1 MIDVKSAVINIHGFS
16 ENETESI
23 QRCLET
29 LYSIREGE
37 QPFET
42 ESIQRCLETLYSIR
56 EGEQPLNRGMGL
68 NMDFLDQPVNVAKNM
83 FALEVIEKTRAYEPH
98 AAVEKVEFAVG
109 GEGQLIPVIH
119 VKRGDV

>member
-16 ENETESI
+16 ENEIESI
-23 QRCLET
+23 R
-29 LYSIREGE
+29 
-37 QPFET
+37 
-42 ESIQRCLETLYSIR
+42 RCLETLYSIR
-56 EGEQPLNRGMGL
+56 EGEQPLNRGLGL

-83 FALEVIEKTRAYEPH
+83 FALEIIEKTRAYEPR